1 MKSMRTAGDSGEG
14 VTAQGMAGYRLET
27 LAIHAGRTIDE
38 GTGAVAQ
45 PIHLSTTFERDA
57 DGSYPRGFMYGR
69 NRHPGRAALEEAVA
83 LLDGGASAAA
93 FSSGVAAASAI
104 FQGLRPGD
112 HVVAPAQGYYGT
124 VNVLDRIFAKWGLQR
139 SFVDLTSLDA
149 LRESLT
155 PQTRLVWIETPSN
168 PLLQC
173 VDIASVAEL
182 AHARGIRVV
191 ADNTFAS
198 PVVQQPL
205 RLGCDMVTY
214 STTKYLGGHSDVL
227 GGVVISRE
235 NDEHFEAVRAAQ
247 VYGGGVLSPF
257 DCWLLMRS
265 LPMLPHRMRV
275 HCANAQRVAEY
286 LAGHARV
293 TAVHYPG
300 LPGHATHQVAR
311 AQMSGYGGMLSFE
324 VEGGMKA
331 AMAMAA
337 GLRLFTRATS
347 FGGVESLVEHHAS
360 IAGPHSTVPQGLL
373 RLSVGLEHADDLV
386 ADLDQALAAR

>member
-1 MKSMRTAGDSGEG
+1 MNSMRTRSDGGEG
-14 VTAQGMAGYRLET
+14 GKGVEAAGLRLET
-27 LAIHAGRTIDE
+27 LAIHAGRAIDE
-38 GTGAVAQ
+38 GTGAVAL
-45 PIHLSTTFERDA
+45 PIHLSTTFERDV
-57 DGSYPRGFMYGR
+57 DGSYPRRFMYGR

-83 LLDGGASAAA
+83 LLDGGAAAAA
-93 FSSGVAAASAI
+93 FSSGVAAAGAI
-104 FQGLRPGD
+104 FQGLQPGD

-139 SFVDLTSLDA
+139 SFVEFTSLDA
-149 LRESLT
+149 LRASLT

-168 PLLQC
+168 PMLRC
-173 VDIASVAEL
+173 VDIAAVTEL

-191 ADNTFAS
+191 VDNTFAS

-227 GGVVISRE
+227 GGVVVSRE
-235 NDEHFEAVRAAQ
+235 NDDHFEAVRAAQ

-265 LPMLPHRMRV
+265 LPTLPHRMRV
-275 HCANAQRVAEY
+275 HCANAQRLAEY
-286 LAGHARV
+286 LVGHPRV

-300 LPGHATHQVAR
+300 LPGHATHHVAR
-311 AQMSGYGGMLSFE
+311 AQMRGFGGMLSFE

-331 AMAMAA
+331 AMALAA
-337 GLRLFTRATS
+337 RLQLFTRATS

-360 IAGPHSTVPQGLL
+360 IAGPRSTVPQGLL
-373 RLSVGLEHADDLV
+373 RLSVGLEHPDDLV
-386 ADLDQALAAR
+386 ADLEQALVAG